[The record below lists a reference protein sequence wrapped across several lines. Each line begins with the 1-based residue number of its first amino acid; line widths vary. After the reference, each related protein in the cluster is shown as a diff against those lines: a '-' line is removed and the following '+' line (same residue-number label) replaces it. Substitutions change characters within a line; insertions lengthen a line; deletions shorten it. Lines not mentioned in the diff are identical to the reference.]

1 VTARVDDVLRL
12 ADDALITAQ
21 RLGSWYASSPEM
33 EEDVALANIGLDQ
46 LGAARLLLT
55 YAGALEGAGRDEDA
69 LAYLREAAE
78 FRNCRLVERPEP
90 DFAHVIA
97 KLLFLSAF
105 QLPLYIALRSGADEQ
120 LAAIGAKACK
130 ESAYHLDH
138 GSLWTVRL
146 GDGTALSH
154 DRMQAAVDTLWPY
167 VDELFAGGVAG
178 LSFESLRPAW
188 DSTVDGVFASATL
201 RRPSAA
207 PAPAGNPR
215 DDLVALLSEM
225 QELHRAHPG
234 ARW

>member
-1 VTARVDDVLRL
+1 VTTRVDDVLRL
-12 ADDALITAQ
+12 GDDALIAAQ
-21 RLGSWYASSPEM
+21 RLGFWYASSPEM

-55 YAGALEGAGRDEDA
+55 YAGTLEGAGRDEDA
-69 LAYLREAAE
+69 LAYLRGAAE

-90 DFAHVIA
+90 DFGHVVA

-105 QLPLYIALRSGADEQ
+105 QLPLYVALRSGGDEQ

-138 GSLWTVRL
+138 SSLWTVRL
-146 GDGTALSH
+146 GDGTAVSH

-188 DSTVDGVFASATL
+188 ESTVDGVFATASL
-201 RRPSAA
+201 RRPVAA
-207 PAPAGNPR
+207 VPADESR
-215 DDLVALLSEM
+215 DELVGLLAEM

>member
-1 VTARVDDVLRL
+1 VTARADDVLRL

-55 YAGALEGAGRDEDA
+55 YAGTLEGAGRDEDA
-69 LAYLREAAE
+69 LAYLREAAQ

-105 QLPLYIALRSGADEQ
+105 QLPLYVALRSGADEQ

-130 ESAYHLDH
+130 ESAYHIDH

-154 DRMQAAVDTLWPY
+154 DRMQAAVDALWPY
-167 VDELFAGGVAG
+167 VDELFVGGVAG
-178 LSFESLRPAW
+178 LPFESLRPAW
-188 DSTVDGVFASATL
+188 ESTVDGVFASATL
-201 RRPSAA
+201 RRPSVLA
-207 PAPAGNPR
+207 PVDESR
-215 DDLVALLSEM
+215 DELVSLLSEM

>member
-1 VTARVDDVLRL
+1 MTTRFDDVLRL
-12 ADDALITAQ
+12 GDDALIAAQ
-21 RLGSWYASSPEM
+21 RLGAWYASSPEM

-55 YAGALEGAGRDEDA
+55 YAGTLEGAGRDEDA
-69 LAYLREAAE
+69 LAYLRAADE

-90 DFAHVIA
+90 DFGHVIT

-105 QLPLYIALRSGADEQ
+105 QLPLYVALRSGSDEQ

-138 GSLWTVRL
+138 SSLWTVRL
-146 GDGTALSH
+146 GDGTAVSH
-154 DRMQAAVDTLWPY
+154 ERMQAAVDTLWPY
-167 VDELFAGGVAG
+167 VDGLFVGGVAG
-178 LSFESLRPAW
+178 LAFESLRPAW
-188 DSTVDGVFASATL
+188 ESTVDGVFATASL
-201 RRPSAA
+201 RRPNATA
-207 PAPAGNPR
+207 PVDESR
-215 DDLVALLSEM
+215 DELVALLAEM